1 MPQSMASSIR
11 SKMET
16 CQAKIERLTA
26 TLATNGDSA
35 AAKYIVLQIE
45 KLDCEYNELRRKLL
59 SSNADDRRAAANYK
73 NAMEKRDEIIRL
85 LNDFDSF
92 SADERNEI
100 AKNVLKECT
109 WDGETL
115 FIML

>member
-1 MPQSMASSIR
+1 M
-11 SKMET
+11 
-16 CQAKIERLTA
+16 
-26 TLATNGDSA
+26 
-35 AAKYIVLQIE
+35 
-45 KLDCEYNELRRKLL
+45 L

-73 NAMEKRDEIIRL
+73 NAMKKRDEIIRL